1 MPILV
6 QASPGSAV
14 SLGPSSPSVY
24 SSYALE
30 LVFCRPASSRSHD
43 DTAETS
49 DQGGRLNRTLESI
62 LRFLNLTS
70 AGLLAGSLGFGQS
83 ALVPGWK
90 EEVPRTTPRR
100 LDPVKTASYFN
111 AIGPVALGT
120 AVTLAV
126 AAPGGAVTR
135 RILDAT
141 SALALAGV
149 LASTIMVTVPINRE
163 LDAQPASDYPSERS
177 QSLVRN
183 WSRAHLV
190 RTSLGIG
197 AFVCAAAA
205 SNWNR
210 GRK

>member
-1 MPILV
+1 M
-6 QASPGSAV
+6 
-14 SLGPSSPSVY
+14 
-24 SSYALE
+24 
-30 LVFCRPASSRSHD
+30 
-43 DTAETS
+43 
-49 DQGGRLNRTLESI
+49 NRTIESL

-70 AGLLAGSLGFGQS
+70 AGLLAGSLGFGES

-90 EEVPRTTPRR
+90 EEVPRTTMRPPHP
-100 LDPVKTASYFN
+100 LKTASYFN

-126 AAPGGAVTR
+126 AAPRGAATR
-135 RILDAT
+135 RVLDAT

-177 QSLVRN
+177 QSLVRS
-183 WSRAHLV
+183 WSRAHIV
-190 RTSLGIG
+190 RTTLGIG
-197 AFVCAAAA
+197 AFICAAAA

-210 GRK
+210 TKK